1 MLNKN
6 NKIILNKNKQ
16 CTWPGEGLCY
26 EARETLTLQK
36 MDQRTRRVILQS
48 LSKGKQVRDKENGW
62 IYLPPLR
69 CLCLRSSRHT
79 EGKLSIVVN

>member
-6 NKIILNKNKQ
+6 NKNKNKQ

-36 MDQRTRRVILQS
+36 WIRELDVSSYSHS
-48 LSKGKQVRDKENGW
+48 LKANK
-62 IYLPPLR
+62 
-69 CLCLRSSRHT
+69 
-79 EGKLSIVVN
+79 